1 MGGDGLNVFDADGL
15 CSDQHEADR
24 YEHLADDAYTLAG
37 CDSVQGGAH
46 AALHGVFDGHHGGV
60 RLARVQ
66 ACERVGHAG
75 GGDPFGV
82 GCAGD
87 AQQGGF
93 GEGAGGAKVGV
104 SHATIVASAVEGA
117 PNLAIG

>member
-1 MGGDGLNVFDADGL
+1 MG
-15 CSDQHEADR
+15 
-24 YEHLADDAYTLAG
+24 TM
-37 CDSVQGGAH
+37 
-46 AALHGVFDGHHGGV
+46 AASASPAFRRASASGTP
-60 RLARVQ
+60 
-66 ACERVGHAG
+66 G

-93 GEGAGGAKVGV
+93 GEGAGWAKVGV
-104 SHATIVASAVEGA
+104 SHATIVASAVERA